1 MFVVTYRY
9 KDSLPINVRCDLSL
23 QRLMFVVTYRYKDS
37 LPINVRR
44 DLSLQ
49 RFSSH

>member
-23 QRLMFVVTYRYKDS
+23 MFVVTYPYKDS
-37 LPINVRR
+37 LPVNVRR

>member
-9 KDSLPINVRCDLSL
+9 KDSLPVNVR
-23 QRLMFVVTYRYKDS
+23 VTYRYKDS